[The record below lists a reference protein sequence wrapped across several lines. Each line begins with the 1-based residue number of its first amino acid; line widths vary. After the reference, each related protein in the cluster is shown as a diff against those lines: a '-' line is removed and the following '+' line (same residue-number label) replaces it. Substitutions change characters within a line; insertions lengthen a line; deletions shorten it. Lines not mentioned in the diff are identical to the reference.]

1 MSTSLPTAARKPASA
16 NYRTPAFDGAG
27 IIVVAFGL
35 AGAFAARA
43 PLDSA
48 AIAQG
53 QIEVDSR
60 RKAIQHLEGGIVEDI
75 LVRESEIV
83 RKDQVLFRL
92 EPTQARANA
101 EMLRKQLDAAM
112 AQEARLTAE
121 LDRKPAIAFP
131 DALLARRAIAETAVV
146 IASEERQFTERRQSL
161 DNQVRMLEARRAQ
174 TEQDINGRSRQ
185 ESAMEAQIDSMAG
198 EVDKVAPLAE
208 RGLYPNNRLL
218 GLQRDKL
225 KLEGDAGQT
234 RADIAR
240 LTKQREEIGIQID
253 QTTQKFREDAAKD
266 LAEARGR
273 LSDLREK
280 LAIAGGVLARI
291 EVRAPVAGVVQNIK
305 VAGIGAVVKPGDTIA
320 DLVPV
325 EDRLIVSAQ
334 VSPLDVDSVAVGQK
348 AELKF
353 TSFSS
358 RRVPSMFGRVESVSA
373 DAIYDEKNRQ
383 SYYLARVAV
392 DRATIPT
399 AIASKLTPGM
409 PADVLIVTGERT
421 ALDYLVGPLVNALSK
436 GMREE

>member
-1 MSTSLPTAARKPASA
+1 MT
-16 NYRTPAFDGAG
+16 
-27 IIVVAFGL
+27 FGF

-48 AIAQG
+48 AVAQG

-60 RKAIQHLEGGIVEDI
+60 RKAIQHLEGGIIKEI
-75 LVRESEIV
+75 LVHESEIV
-83 RKDQVLFRL
+83 RRDQVLFRL

-101 EMLRKQLDAAM
+101 DMLRKQLDAAL

-121 LDRKPAIAFP
+121 LDRKADIAFAP
-131 DALLARRAIAETAVV
+131 ELVARRAAPQTAVV
-146 IASEERQFTERRQSL
+146 MASEERQFAERRQSL

-185 ESAMEAQIDSMAG
+185 QIAMQAQIDSMAG
-198 EVDKVAPLAE
+198 EIEKVAPIAE
-208 RGLYPNNRLL
+208 RGLFPQNRLL
-218 GLQRDKL
+218 ALQRDKL
-225 KLEGDAGQT
+225 RLEGDVGQSL
-234 RADIAR
+234 ADIAR

-253 QTTQKFREDAAKD
+253 QAAQKFREDAAHD
-266 LAEARGR
+266 RADARGR

-280 LAIAGGVLARI
+280 LAIAGDVLTRVEI
-291 EVRAPVAGVVQNIK
+291 RAPVAGVVQNLK
-305 VAGIGAVVKPGDTIA
+305 VAGVGAVVRAGDTIA

-325 EDRLIVSAQ
+325 DDNLIVTAQ

-348 AELKF
+348 AELRF
-353 TSFSS
+353 TSFST

-373 DAIYDEKNRQ
+373 DAIYNDNTKQ

-392 DRATIPT
+392 DLT
-399 AIASKLTPGM
+399 AIPAAISSKLTPGM
-409 PADVLIVTGERT
+409 PADILIVTGERT
-421 ALDYLVGPLVNALSK
+421 VLDYLVGPLANALSR

>member
-1 MSTSLPTAARKPASA
+1 MSTTPAIASRKPASA
-16 NYRTPAFDGAG
+16 DYRRPALAGAA
-27 IIVVAFGL
+27 IIVAAFGF

-48 AIAQG
+48 AVAQG

-60 RKAIQHLEGGIVEDI
+60 RKPIQHLEGGIVQDI
-75 LVRESEIV
+75 LVRESESV

-92 EPTQARANA
+92 ESTSARANT

-112 AQEARLTAE
+112 AQQARLTAE
-121 LDRKPAIAFP
+121 LDRKPAVAFP
-131 DALLARRAIAETAVV
+131 AELLARRAIPETATA
-146 IASEERQFTERRQSL
+146 IASEERQFAERRQSL
-161 DNQVRMLEARRAQ
+161 DNQVRVFESRLAQ
-174 TEQDINGRSRQ
+174 TEQDITGRSRQ
-185 ESAMEAQIDSMAG
+185 EIAMQAQIDSMAG
-198 EVDKVAPLAE
+198 ELDKVAPLAE
-208 RGLYPNNRLL
+208 RGLFPHNRVL

-225 KLEGDAGQT
+225 KLEGDLGQT

-240 LTKQREEIGIQID
+240 LTKQREEIGVQID

-280 LAIAGGVLARI
+280 LAIAGDVLTRVEI
-291 EVRAPVAGVVQNIK
+291 RAPVAGVVQNIK
-305 VAGIGAVVKPGDTIA
+305 VAGVGAVVKAGDTIA

-325 EDRLIVSAQ
+325 EDSLVVTAQ

-353 TSFSS
+353 TSFST
-358 RRVPSMFGRVESVSA
+358 RRVPTMFGRVDSVSA
-373 DAIYDEKNRQ
+373 DAIYNESSKQ

-392 DRATIPT
+392 DRAAIPAT
-399 AIASKLTPGM
+399 IASRLTPGM
-409 PADVLIVTGERT
+409 PAEVLIVTGERT
-421 ALDYLVGPLVNALSK
+421 VLDYLVGPLANMLSK

>member
-16 NYRTPAFDGAG
+16 NYRTPAFVGAG
-27 IIVVAFGL
+27 IIAVAFGL